1 MAITLDDVDE
11 IAAREEPMISIA
23 CARLI
28 ERAADYGPL
37 YATGLSNHLPMA
49 LIALDRMGA
58 SPARLEAFYARY
70 APRLARRGQPDTPLD
85 PRDSWGVARNFEGV
99 FAYFRALLAAQGKE
113 RVLQIWLPV
122 LMPGVATGAFHPMI
136 RLAYAV
142 DAYEESEMAFGLAS
156 WVTEHRS
163 LDGLG
168 APTRR
173 TLDDIVQSLSH
184 QVAQHALHSG
194 LIIDRLVEVSQLPAV
209 RLAATQPEHL
219 QFADVANFAIRM
231 YAAREDFTVLHMV
244 TGCHAF
250 RLLIPYLDD
259 VANATRHL
267 WHAMMLAYLSTG
279 LTPQRLNA
287 ASAATNLDW
296 PRCLARAVQSDND
309 HVIKLAYTAWREA
322 SVTQDP
328 LYLYAAC
335 RIACGADLSG

>member
-1 MAITLDDVDE
+1 MKFQQG
-11 IAAREEPMISIA
+11 RKSMISPA
-23 CARLI
+23 CAQLI
-28 ERAADYGPL
+28 ECGAAYGPL
-37 YATGLSNHLPMA
+37 YANGLSNHLPMA

-58 SPARLEAFYARY
+58 SPARLEAFFARY
-70 APRLARRGQPDTPLD
+70 VPRLTRRAQPCAPLD
-85 PRDSWGVARNFEGV
+85 PRDAWGVERSFEGV
-99 FAYFRALLAAQGKE
+99 FAYFRALLSGEGKE
-113 RVLQIWLPV
+113 RVLRTWLPL

-142 DAYEESEMAFGLAS
+142 DAYEEAEMAFGLAS

-173 TLDDIVQSLSH
+173 TLDEIVEPLSRD
-184 QVAQHALHSG
+184 VAQHGVHAN
-194 LIIDRLVEVSQLPAV
+194 LIVDRMVEVSQLPAV
-209 RLAATQPEHL
+209 RVAATQPEHL
-219 QFADVANFAIRM
+219 QFADIANFAIKM
-231 YAAREDFTVLHMV
+231 YAAREDFTVLHTV

-250 RLLIPYLDD
+250 RLLMPYLDD

-267 WHAMMLAYLSTG
+267 WHAVMLAYLSTG
-279 LTPQRLNA
+279 LTPQRLNLA
-287 ASAATNLDW
+287 HTATNLDW

-322 SVTQDP
+322 AVTDDP

-335 RIACGADLSG
+335 RNAGDVDSSGY

>member
-1 MAITLDDVDE
+1 
-11 IAAREEPMISIA
+11 MISTA
-23 CARLI
+23 CAQLV
-28 ERAADYGPL
+28 ERAAAYGPL
-37 YATGLSNHLPMA
+37 YANGLSNHLPMA

-58 SPARLEAFYARY
+58 SPTQLEAFYARY
-70 APRLARRGQPDTPLD
+70 APRLTRRPQSDAPLD
-85 PRDSWGVARNFEGV
+85 PRESFGVERNFEGV
-99 FAYFRALLAAQGKE
+99 FAYFRALLAAEGKE
-113 RVLQIWLPV
+113 RVLQTWLPL

-136 RLAYAV
+136 RLAYAL

-156 WVTEHRS
+156 WVAEHRS
-163 LDGLG
+163 LGDLG

-173 TLDDIVQSLSH
+173 TLDEIVEPLSH
-184 QVAQHALHSG
+184 EIAQHDLNSS
-194 LIIDRLVEVSQLPAV
+194 LIIDRMVEVSQLPAV
-209 RLAATQPEHL
+209 RVAATQPEHL
-219 QFADVANFAIRM
+219 EFAEVANFAIRM

-259 VANATRHL
+259 AANATRHL

-279 LTPQRLNA
+279 LIPQRLNA
-287 ASAATNLDW
+287 GSAATDLDW

-322 SVTQDP
+322 SVTHDP

-335 RIACGADLSG
+335 RKVRDADSSG